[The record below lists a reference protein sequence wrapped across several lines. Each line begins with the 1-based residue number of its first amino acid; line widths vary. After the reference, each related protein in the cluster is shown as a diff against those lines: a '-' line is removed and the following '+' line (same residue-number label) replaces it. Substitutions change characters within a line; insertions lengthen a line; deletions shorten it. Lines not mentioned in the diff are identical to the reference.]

1 MTLLQIVALT
11 LIDWGEE
18 NVESVQGI
26 CWKRYFAVVDRPSN
40 SYINKALKGK
50 CACRNEWALEKG
62 VC

>member
-40 SYINKALKGK
+40 
-50 CACRNEWALEKG
+50 LE
-62 VC
+62 